1 MRYENLTATENYT
14 MIAKNLKK
22 HFTDEPLAYMILEF
36 LYDEALKF
44 NSFGLLTE
52 DMSFYCPVS
61 KIIEMFDGNV
71 SNKTVIEKIKI
82 IEKRNFIK
90 KTSAKILKRPNY
102 YRINFEKIKEI
113 ARDKK
118 ITVCNDIP
126 TEPANY
132 KEPTE
137 LAISDFTKC
146 PNKFLEIFNKDY
158 NEMVLLLR
166 LMNTMEDFNSRGKL
180 QDDTSF
186 YLSLTKMIE
195 MFQGNISKPT
205 LLKHLDNL
213 EKKGFISK
221 IKSNNPKQANF
232 YIINCEKINKLC
244 DTKTREIFEEDEIPQ
259 EPAEETPVV
268 AKNATVENQDGYNL
282 KPTDNKEKST
292 ELAIVEKSPSNQEY
306 CERIKIA
313 WNAIASRYE
322 TTPNVTVVTEVRLKH
337 FKNLLK
343 YYKIDEKQFFNS
355 VNKALSE
362 SKFLRGIGKKWRAD
376 YDFFINKN
384 SYLKAIEGAYRDNPN
399 EIMEI
404 LQDPAKMSF
413 KEAQELRDKI
423 EMEKWLHDE
432 EKEEPKALP

>member
-1 MRYENLTATENYT
+1 MAKF
-14 MIAKNLKK
+14 KNL
-22 HFTDEPLAYMILEF
+22 LV
-36 LYDEALKF
+36 
-44 NSFGLLTE
+44 
-52 DMSFYCPVS
+52 VS
-61 KIIEMFDGNV
+61 
-71 SNKTVIEKIKI
+71 T
-82 IEKRNFIK
+82 
-90 KTSAKILKRPNY
+90 
-102 YRINFEKIKEI
+102 
-113 ARDKK
+113 
-118 ITVCNDIP
+118 
-126 TEPANY
+126 
-132 KEPTE
+132 
-137 LAISDFTKC
+137 DFTKI
-146 PNKFLEIFNKDY
+146 PNKFFEIFSKDY
-158 NEMVLLLR
+158 NEMIVLLR
-166 LMNTMEDFNSRGKL
+166 LMNTMEAFNSWGKL
-180 QDDTSF
+180 KQDTSF
-186 YLSLTKMIE
+186 YLSLTKMVE

-205 LLKHLDNL
+205 LLKHLNNL
-213 EKKGFISK
+213 EKKGFVSK
-221 IKSNNPKQANF
+221 TKSNNPKQANY

-259 EPAEETPVV
+259 EPAEEAPVD
-268 AKNATVENQDGYNL
+268 AKNATVE
-282 KPTDNKEKST
+282 KEVRNKENSA

-322 TTPNVTVVTEVRLKH
+322 TTPSVTVVTETRLKH
-337 FKNLLK
+337 FKNILK

-376 YDFFINKN
+376 FDFFINKS

-413 KEAQELRDKI
+413 KEAQELREKI

>member
-1 MRYENLTATENYT
+1 MRYENLTVTENYT
-14 MIAKNLKK
+14 MLAKGLKK

-61 KIIEMFDGNV
+61 RIIEMFDGNV
-71 SNKTVIEKIKI
+71 SSKTVIEKIKI

-90 KTSAKILKRPNY
+90 KTPSKILKRPNY

-126 TEPANY
+126 TEP
-132 KEPTE
+132 TE
-137 LAISDFTKC
+137 LAIPDFTKF
-146 PNKFLEIFNKDY
+146 PNKFLEIFSKDY

-166 LMNTMEDFNSRGKL
+166 LMNTMETFNNCGKL
-180 QDDTSF
+180 QEDKSF

-221 IKSNNPKQANF
+221 TKSNNPKQANY
-232 YIINCEKINKLC
+232 YIVNCEKINKLC

-259 EPAEETPVV
+259 EPTKETSVV
-268 AKNATVENQDGYNL
+268 AKNATVENQEKL
-282 KPTDNKEKST
+282 TD
-292 ELAIVEKSPSNQEY
+292 LAIVEKSPTNQEY

-322 TTPNVTVVTEVRLKH
+322 TTPSINVVTETRLKH

-376 YDFFINKN
+376 FDFFLSKN

-413 KEAQELRDKI
+413 KEAQELREKI

>member
-1 MRYENLTATENYT
+1 MAKF
-14 MIAKNLKK
+14 KNL
-22 HFTDEPLAYMILEF
+22 L
-36 LYDEALKF
+36 
-44 NSFGLLTE
+44 
-52 DMSFYCPVS
+52 
-61 KIIEMFDGNV
+61 
-71 SNKTVIEKIKI
+71 VIS
-82 IEKRNFIK
+82 
-90 KTSAKILKRPNY
+90 T
-102 YRINFEKIKEI
+102 
-113 ARDKK
+113 
-118 ITVCNDIP
+118 
-126 TEPANY
+126 
-132 KEPTE
+132 
-137 LAISDFTKC
+137 DFTKI
-146 PNKFLEIFNKDY
+146 PNKFFEIFSKDY
-158 NEMVLLLR
+158 NEMVVLLR
-166 LMNTMEDFNSRGKL
+166 LMNTMEAFNSWGKL
-180 QDDTSF
+180 KQDTSF
-186 YLSLTKMIE
+186 YLSLTKMVE

-221 IKSNNPKQANF
+221 TKSNNPKQANF

-259 EPAEETPVV
+259 EPAEEAPVV
-268 AKNATVENQDGYNL
+268 SKNATVE
-282 KPTDNKEKST
+282 KEVRNKET
-292 ELAIVEKSPSNQEY
+292 TADLAIVEKSPSNQEY

-322 TTPNVTVVTEVRLKH
+322 TTPSVTVVTETRLKH
-337 FKNLLK
+337 FKNILK

-376 YDFFINKN
+376 FDFFINKS

-413 KEAQELRDKI
+413 KEAQELREKI
-423 EMEKWLHDE
+423 EMERWLHDE

>member
-1 MRYENLTATENYT
+1 MRYDNLTVTENYT

-71 SNKTVIEKIKI
+71 SSKTVFEKIKI

-90 KTSAKILKRPNY
+90 KNSAKILKRPNY

-118 ITVCNDIP
+118 ITVCN
-126 TEPANY
+126 
-132 KEPTE
+132 
-137 LAISDFTKC
+137 
-146 PNKFLEIFNKDY
+146 
-158 NEMVLLLR
+158 
-166 LMNTMEDFNSRGKL
+166 
-180 QDDTSF
+180 
-186 YLSLTKMIE
+186 
-195 MFQGNISKPT
+195 
-205 LLKHLDNL
+205 
-213 EKKGFISK
+213 
-221 IKSNNPKQANF
+221 
-232 YIINCEKINKLC
+232 
-244 DTKTREIFEEDEIPQ
+244 EIPQ
-259 EPAEETPVV
+259 EPADETPVV
-268 AKNATVENQDGYNL
+268 AKNATVE
-282 KPTDNKEKST
+282 KEVGKT

-306 CERIKIA
+306 CERIKTA

-322 TTPNVTVVTEVRLKH
+322 TTPSINFVTEARLKH

-376 YDFFINKN
+376 FDFFINKN

-413 KEAQELRDKI
+413 KEAQELREKI

>member
-1 MRYENLTATENYT
+1 MRYENLTVTENYT

-71 SNKTVIEKIKI
+71 SSKTVFEKIKI

-118 ITVCNDIP
+118 ITVCN
-126 TEPANY
+126 
-132 KEPTE
+132 
-137 LAISDFTKC
+137 
-146 PNKFLEIFNKDY
+146 
-158 NEMVLLLR
+158 
-166 LMNTMEDFNSRGKL
+166 
-180 QDDTSF
+180 
-186 YLSLTKMIE
+186 
-195 MFQGNISKPT
+195 
-205 LLKHLDNL
+205 
-213 EKKGFISK
+213 
-221 IKSNNPKQANF
+221 
-232 YIINCEKINKLC
+232 
-244 DTKTREIFEEDEIPQ
+244 EIPQ
-259 EPAEETPVV
+259 EPAEEAPVV
-268 AKNATVENQDGYNL
+268 SKNATVE
-282 KPTDNKEKST
+282 KEVRNKENSA
-292 ELAIVEKSPSNQEY
+292 EVAVVEKSPSNQEY

-313 WNAIASRYE
+313 WNTIASRYE
-322 TTPNVTVVTEVRLKH
+322 TTPSVTVVTETRLKH
-337 FKNLLK
+337 FKNILK

-376 YDFFINKN
+376 FDFFINKS

-413 KEAQELRDKI
+413 KEAQELREKI
-423 EMEKWLHDE
+423 EMERWLHDE

>member
-1 MRYENLTATENYT
+1 MRYENLTVTENYT
-14 MIAKNLKK
+14 MIAKGLKK

-61 KIIEMFDGNV
+61 RIIEMFDGNV
-71 SNKTVIEKIKI
+71 SSKTVIEKIKI
-82 IEKRNFIK
+82 IEKRNFIRK
-90 KTSAKILKRPNY
+90 IPSKILKRSNY

-118 ITVCNDIP
+118 ITVCN
-126 TEPANY
+126 
-132 KEPTE
+132 
-137 LAISDFTKC
+137 
-146 PNKFLEIFNKDY
+146 
-158 NEMVLLLR
+158 
-166 LMNTMEDFNSRGKL
+166 
-180 QDDTSF
+180 
-186 YLSLTKMIE
+186 
-195 MFQGNISKPT
+195 
-205 LLKHLDNL
+205 
-213 EKKGFISK
+213 
-221 IKSNNPKQANF
+221 
-232 YIINCEKINKLC
+232 
-244 DTKTREIFEEDEIPQ
+244 EIPQ
-259 EPAEETPVV
+259 EPAAEAPVV
-268 AKNATVENQDGYNL
+268 AKNATVE
-282 KPTDNKEKST
+282 KEVRNKENSA
-292 ELAIVEKSPSNQEY
+292 ELAVVEKSPSNQEY

-322 TTPNVTVVTEVRLKH
+322 TTPSVTVVTETRLKH
-337 FKNLLK
+337 FKNILK

-376 YDFFINKN
+376 FDFFINKS

-413 KEAQELRDKI
+413 KEAQELREKI
-423 EMEKWLHDE
+423 EMERWLHDE

>member
-1 MRYENLTATENYT
+1 MRYENLTVTENYT

-71 SNKTVIEKIKI
+71 SSKTVLEKIKI

-90 KTSAKILKRPNY
+90 KTPAKILKRPNY
-102 YRINFEKIKEI
+102 YRINFEKIKEV
-113 ARDKK
+113 AKDKK
-118 ITVCNDIP
+118 ITVCN
-126 TEPANY
+126 E
-132 KEPTE
+132 
-137 LAISDFTKC
+137 
-146 PNKFLEIFNKDY
+146 
-158 NEMVLLLR
+158 
-166 LMNTMEDFNSRGKL
+166 
-180 QDDTSF
+180 
-186 YLSLTKMIE
+186 
-195 MFQGNISKPT
+195 
-205 LLKHLDNL
+205 
-213 EKKGFISK
+213 
-221 IKSNNPKQANF
+221 
-232 YIINCEKINKLC
+232 
-244 DTKTREIFEEDEIPQ
+244 PQ
-259 EPAEETPVV
+259 EPAEEAPVD
-268 AKNATVENQDGYNL
+268 AKNATVE
-282 KPTDNKEKST
+282 KEVRNKENSA
-292 ELAIVEKSPSNQEY
+292 ELAVVEKSPSNQEY

-322 TTPNVTVVTEVRLKH
+322 TTPSVTVVTETRLKH
-337 FKNLLK
+337 FKNILK

-376 YDFFINKN
+376 FDFFINKS

-413 KEAQELRDKI
+413 KEAQELREKI

>member
-1 MRYENLTATENYT
+1 MRYENLTVTENYT

-71 SNKTVIEKIKI
+71 SSKTVFEKIKI

-118 ITVCNDIP
+118 ITVCN
-126 TEPANY
+126 
-132 KEPTE
+132 
-137 LAISDFTKC
+137 
-146 PNKFLEIFNKDY
+146 
-158 NEMVLLLR
+158 
-166 LMNTMEDFNSRGKL
+166 
-180 QDDTSF
+180 
-186 YLSLTKMIE
+186 
-195 MFQGNISKPT
+195 
-205 LLKHLDNL
+205 
-213 EKKGFISK
+213 
-221 IKSNNPKQANF
+221 
-232 YIINCEKINKLC
+232 
-244 DTKTREIFEEDEIPQ
+244 EIPQ
-259 EPAEETPVV
+259 EPAEEAPVV
-268 AKNATVENQDGYNL
+268 SKNATVE
-282 KPTDNKEKST
+282 KEVRNKENSA
-292 ELAIVEKSPSNQEY
+292 ELAVVEKSPSNQEY

-313 WNAIASRYE
+313 WNTIASRYE
-322 TTPNVTVVTEVRLKH
+322 TTPSVTVVTETRLKH
-337 FKNLLK
+337 FKNILK

-376 YDFFINKN
+376 FDFFINKS

-413 KEAQELRDKI
+413 KEAQELREKI
-423 EMEKWLHDE
+423 EMERWLHDE

>member
-1 MRYENLTATENYT
+1 MRYENLTVTENYT

-71 SNKTVIEKIKI
+71 SSKTVFEKIKI

-118 ITVCNDIP
+118 ITVCN
-126 TEPANY
+126 
-132 KEPTE
+132 
-137 LAISDFTKC
+137 
-146 PNKFLEIFNKDY
+146 
-158 NEMVLLLR
+158 
-166 LMNTMEDFNSRGKL
+166 
-180 QDDTSF
+180 
-186 YLSLTKMIE
+186 
-195 MFQGNISKPT
+195 
-205 LLKHLDNL
+205 
-213 EKKGFISK
+213 
-221 IKSNNPKQANF
+221 
-232 YIINCEKINKLC
+232 
-244 DTKTREIFEEDEIPQ
+244 EIPQ
-259 EPAEETPVV
+259 EPAEEAPVV
-268 AKNATVENQDGYNL
+268 AKNATVE
-282 KPTDNKEKST
+282 KEVRNKENSA
-292 ELAIVEKSPSNQEY
+292 ELAVVEKSPSNQEY

-313 WNAIASRYE
+313 WNTIASRYE
-322 TTPNVTVVTEVRLKH
+322 TTPSVTVVTETRLKH
-337 FKNLLK
+337 FKNILK

-376 YDFFINKN
+376 FDFFINKS

-413 KEAQELRDKI
+413 KEAQELREKI
-423 EMEKWLHDE
+423 EMERWLHDE

>member
-1 MRYENLTATENYT
+1 MRYEKLTVTENYT

-71 SNKTVIEKIKI
+71 SSKTVFEKIKI

-118 ITVCNDIP
+118 ITVCN
-126 TEPANY
+126 
-132 KEPTE
+132 
-137 LAISDFTKC
+137 
-146 PNKFLEIFNKDY
+146 
-158 NEMVLLLR
+158 
-166 LMNTMEDFNSRGKL
+166 
-180 QDDTSF
+180 
-186 YLSLTKMIE
+186 
-195 MFQGNISKPT
+195 
-205 LLKHLDNL
+205 
-213 EKKGFISK
+213 
-221 IKSNNPKQANF
+221 
-232 YIINCEKINKLC
+232 
-244 DTKTREIFEEDEIPQ
+244 EIPQ
-259 EPAEETPVV
+259 EPAEEAPVV
-268 AKNATVENQDGYNL
+268 SKNATVE
-282 KPTDNKEKST
+282 KEVRNKEKST

-313 WNAIASRYE
+313 WNTIASRYE
-322 TTPNVTVVTEVRLKH
+322 TTPSVTVVTETRLKH
-337 FKNLLK
+337 FKNILK

-376 YDFFINKN
+376 FDFFINKS

-413 KEAQELRDKI
+413 KEAQELREKI
-423 EMEKWLHDE
+423 EMERWLHDE

>member
-1 MRYENLTATENYT
+1 MRYENLTVTENYT
-14 MIAKNLKK
+14 MLAKGLKK

-61 KIIEMFDGNV
+61 RIIEMFDGNV
-71 SNKTVIEKIKI
+71 SSKTVIEKIKI

-90 KTSAKILKRPNY
+90 KTPSKILKRPNY

-126 TEPANY
+126 TEPTDY
-132 KEPTE
+132 KEP
-137 LAISDFTKC
+137 
-146 PNKFLEIFNKDY
+146 
-158 NEMVLLLR
+158 
-166 LMNTMEDFNSRGKL
+166 
-180 QDDTSF
+180 
-186 YLSLTKMIE
+186 
-195 MFQGNISKPT
+195 
-205 LLKHLDNL
+205 
-213 EKKGFISK
+213 
-221 IKSNNPKQANF
+221 
-232 YIINCEKINKLC
+232 
-244 DTKTREIFEEDEIPQ
+244 
-259 EPAEETPVV
+259 
-268 AKNATVENQDGYNL
+268 
-282 KPTDNKEKST
+282 T
-292 ELAIVEKSPSNQEY
+292 ELAIVEKSPTNQEY

-322 TTPNVTVVTEVRLKH
+322 TTPIINVVTETRLKH

-376 YDFFINKN
+376 FDFFINKS

-413 KEAQELRDKI
+413 KEAQELREKI

>member
-1 MRYENLTATENYT
+1 MAKF
-14 MIAKNLKK
+14 KNL
-22 HFTDEPLAYMILEF
+22 LV
-36 LYDEALKF
+36 
-44 NSFGLLTE
+44 
-52 DMSFYCPVS
+52 VS
-61 KIIEMFDGNV
+61 
-71 SNKTVIEKIKI
+71 T
-82 IEKRNFIK
+82 
-90 KTSAKILKRPNY
+90 
-102 YRINFEKIKEI
+102 
-113 ARDKK
+113 
-118 ITVCNDIP
+118 
-126 TEPANY
+126 
-132 KEPTE
+132 
-137 LAISDFTKC
+137 DFTKI
-146 PNKFLEIFNKDY
+146 PNKFFEIFSKDY
-158 NEMVLLLR
+158 NEMIVLLR
-166 LMNTMEDFNSRGKL
+166 LMNTMEAFNSWGKL
-180 QDDTSF
+180 KQDTSF
-186 YLSLTKMIE
+186 YLSLTKMVE

-205 LLKHLDNL
+205 LLKHLNNL
-213 EKKGFISK
+213 EKKGFVSK
-221 IKSNNPKQANF
+221 TKSNNPKQANY

-259 EPAEETPVV
+259 EPAEEAPVV
-268 AKNATVENQDGYNL
+268 AKNATVE
-282 KPTDNKEKST
+282 KEVRNKENSA

-322 TTPNVTVVTEVRLKH
+322 TTPSVTVVTETRLKH
-337 FKNLLK
+337 FKNILK

-376 YDFFINKN
+376 FDFFINKS

-413 KEAQELRDKI
+413 KEAQELREKI

>member
-1 MRYENLTATENYT
+1 MAKF
-14 MIAKNLKK
+14 KNL
-22 HFTDEPLAYMILEF
+22 LV
-36 LYDEALKF
+36 
-44 NSFGLLTE
+44 
-52 DMSFYCPVS
+52 VS
-61 KIIEMFDGNV
+61 
-71 SNKTVIEKIKI
+71 T
-82 IEKRNFIK
+82 
-90 KTSAKILKRPNY
+90 
-102 YRINFEKIKEI
+102 
-113 ARDKK
+113 
-118 ITVCNDIP
+118 
-126 TEPANY
+126 
-132 KEPTE
+132 
-137 LAISDFTKC
+137 DFTKI
-146 PNKFLEIFNKDY
+146 PNKFFEIFSKDY
-158 NEMVLLLR
+158 NEMVVLLR
-166 LMNTMEDFNSRGKL
+166 LMNTMEAFNSWGKL
-180 QDDTSF
+180 KQDTSF
-186 YLSLTKMIE
+186 YLSLTKMVE

-221 IKSNNPKQANF
+221 TKSNNPKQANS

-259 EPAEETPVV
+259 EPAEEAPVD
-268 AKNATVENQDGYNL
+268 AKNATVE
-282 KPTDNKEKST
+282 KEVRNKENSA
-292 ELAIVEKSPSNQEY
+292 ELAVVEKSPSNQEY

-313 WNAIASRYE
+313 WNTIASRYE
-322 TTPNVTVVTEVRLKH
+322 TTPSVTVVTETRLKH
-337 FKNLLK
+337 FKNILK

-376 YDFFINKN
+376 FDFFINKS

-413 KEAQELRDKI
+413 KEAQELREKI

>member
-1 MRYENLTATENYT
+1 MRYENLTVTENYT
-14 MIAKNLKK
+14 MLAKGLKK

-71 SNKTVIEKIKI
+71 SSKTVIEKIKI

-90 KTSAKILKRPNY
+90 KTPSKILKRPNY

-126 TEPANY
+126 TEPTDY
-132 KEPTE
+132 KETT
-137 LAISDFTKC
+137 AD
-146 PNKFLEIFNKDY
+146 
-158 NEMVLLLR
+158 
-166 LMNTMEDFNSRGKL
+166 
-180 QDDTSF
+180 
-186 YLSLTKMIE
+186 
-195 MFQGNISKPT
+195 
-205 LLKHLDNL
+205 
-213 EKKGFISK
+213 
-221 IKSNNPKQANF
+221 
-232 YIINCEKINKLC
+232 
-244 DTKTREIFEEDEIPQ
+244 
-259 EPAEETPVV
+259 
-268 AKNATVENQDGYNL
+268 
-282 KPTDNKEKST
+282 
-292 ELAIVEKSPSNQEY
+292 LAIVEKSPSNQEY

-322 TTPNVTVVTEVRLKH
+322 TTPSVTVVTETRLKH
-337 FKNLLK
+337 FKNILQ

-376 YDFFINKN
+376 FDFFINKS

-413 KEAQELRDKI
+413 KEAQELREKI

>member
-1 MRYENLTATENYT
+1 MGGKMRYENLTVTENYT
-14 MIAKNLKK
+14 MLAKGLKK

-61 KIIEMFDGNV
+61 RIIEMFDGNV
-71 SNKTVIEKIKI
+71 SSKTVIEKIKI
-82 IEKRNFIK
+82 IEKRNFIRK
-90 KTSAKILKRPNY
+90 IPSKILKRSNY

-118 ITVCNDIP
+118 ITVCN
-126 TEPANY
+126 
-132 KEPTE
+132 
-137 LAISDFTKC
+137 
-146 PNKFLEIFNKDY
+146 
-158 NEMVLLLR
+158 
-166 LMNTMEDFNSRGKL
+166 
-180 QDDTSF
+180 
-186 YLSLTKMIE
+186 
-195 MFQGNISKPT
+195 
-205 LLKHLDNL
+205 
-213 EKKGFISK
+213 
-221 IKSNNPKQANF
+221 
-232 YIINCEKINKLC
+232 
-244 DTKTREIFEEDEIPQ
+244 EIPQ
-259 EPAEETPVV
+259 EPAEEAPVV
-268 AKNATVENQDGYNL
+268 AKNATVE
-282 KPTDNKEKST
+282 KEVRNKENSA
-292 ELAIVEKSPSNQEY
+292 ELAVVEKSPSNQEY

-313 WNAIASRYE
+313 WNTIASRYE
-322 TTPNVTVVTEVRLKH
+322 TTPSVTVVTETRLKH
-337 FKNLLK
+337 FKNILK

-376 YDFFINKN
+376 FDFFINKS

-413 KEAQELRDKI
+413 KEARELREKI
-423 EMEKWLHDE
+423 EMERWLHDE

>member
-1 MRYENLTATENYT
+1 MRYENLTVTENYT

-22 HFTDEPLAYMILEF
+22 YFTDEPLAYMILEF

-71 SNKTVIEKIKI
+71 SSKTVFEKIKI

-102 YRINFEKIKEI
+102 YRINFEKIKEV
-113 ARDKK
+113 AKDKK
-118 ITVCNDIP
+118 ITVCN
-126 TEPANY
+126 
-132 KEPTE
+132 
-137 LAISDFTKC
+137 
-146 PNKFLEIFNKDY
+146 
-158 NEMVLLLR
+158 
-166 LMNTMEDFNSRGKL
+166 
-180 QDDTSF
+180 
-186 YLSLTKMIE
+186 
-195 MFQGNISKPT
+195 
-205 LLKHLDNL
+205 
-213 EKKGFISK
+213 
-221 IKSNNPKQANF
+221 
-232 YIINCEKINKLC
+232 
-244 DTKTREIFEEDEIPQ
+244 EIPQ

-268 AKNATVENQDGYNL
+268 AKNATVAEKNPEAQV
-282 KPTDNKEKST
+282 DNKEKST
-292 ELAIVEKSPSNQEY
+292 DLAVVEKSPTNQEY

-313 WNAIASRYE
+313 WNSIASRYE
-322 TTPNVTVVTEVRLKH
+322 TTPSINFVTETRLKH

-376 YDFFINKN
+376 FDFFLSKN

-413 KEAQELRDKI
+413 KEAQELREKI

>member
-1 MRYENLTATENYT
+1 MGGKMRYENLTVTENYT
-14 MIAKNLKK
+14 MLAKGLKK

-61 KIIEMFDGNV
+61 RIIEMFDGNV
-71 SNKTVIEKIKI
+71 SSKTVIEKIKV
-82 IEKRNFIK
+82 IEKRNFIRK
-90 KTSAKILKRPNY
+90 IPSKILKRSNY

-118 ITVCNDIP
+118 ITVCN
-126 TEPANY
+126 
-132 KEPTE
+132 
-137 LAISDFTKC
+137 
-146 PNKFLEIFNKDY
+146 
-158 NEMVLLLR
+158 
-166 LMNTMEDFNSRGKL
+166 
-180 QDDTSF
+180 
-186 YLSLTKMIE
+186 
-195 MFQGNISKPT
+195 
-205 LLKHLDNL
+205 
-213 EKKGFISK
+213 
-221 IKSNNPKQANF
+221 
-232 YIINCEKINKLC
+232 
-244 DTKTREIFEEDEIPQ
+244 EIPQ
-259 EPAEETPVV
+259 EPAEEAPVV
-268 AKNATVENQDGYNL
+268 AKNATVE
-282 KPTDNKEKST
+282 KEVRNKENSA
-292 ELAIVEKSPSNQEY
+292 ELAVVEKSPSNQEY

-313 WNAIASRYE
+313 WNTIASRYE
-322 TTPNVTVVTEVRLKH
+322 TTPSVTVVTETRLKH
-337 FKNLLK
+337 FKNILK

-376 YDFFINKN
+376 FDFFINKS

-413 KEAQELRDKI
+413 KEAQELREKI

>member
-1 MRYENLTATENYT
+1 MAKF
-14 MIAKNLKK
+14 KNL
-22 HFTDEPLAYMILEF
+22 L
-36 LYDEALKF
+36 
-44 NSFGLLTE
+44 
-52 DMSFYCPVS
+52 
-61 KIIEMFDGNV
+61 II
-71 SNKTVIEKIKI
+71 ST
-82 IEKRNFIK
+82 
-90 KTSAKILKRPNY
+90 
-102 YRINFEKIKEI
+102 
-113 ARDKK
+113 
-118 ITVCNDIP
+118 
-126 TEPANY
+126 
-132 KEPTE
+132 
-137 LAISDFTKC
+137 DFTKI
-146 PNKFLEIFNKDY
+146 PNKFFEVFSKDY
-158 NEMVLLLR
+158 NEMVVLLR
-166 LMNTMEDFNSRGKL
+166 LMNTMETFNSWGRLK
-180 QDDTSF
+180 QDTSF
-186 YLSLTKMIE
+186 YLSLTKMVE

-221 IKSNNPKQANF
+221 TKSNNPKQANF

-244 DTKTREIFEEDEIPQ
+244 DTKTREIFVDDEIPQ
-259 EPAEETPVV
+259 ELIEETPVV

-282 KPTDNKEKST
+282 KPADNKEKST
-292 ELAIVEKSPSNQEY
+292 ELAIVEKSPTNQEY

-322 TTPNVTVVTEVRLKH
+322 TTPNVTVVTEARLKH
-337 FKNLLK
+337 FKNILK

-376 YDFFINKN
+376 FDFFINKN

-423 EMEKWLHDE
+423 EMERWLHDE

>member
-1 MRYENLTATENYT
+1 MRYENLTVTENYT

-22 HFTDEPLAYMILEF
+22 YFTDEPLAYMILEF

-71 SNKTVIEKIKI
+71 SSKTVFEKIKI

-102 YRINFEKIKEI
+102 YRINFEKIKEV
-113 ARDKK
+113 AKDKK
-118 ITVCNDIP
+118 ITVCN
-126 TEPANY
+126 
-132 KEPTE
+132 
-137 LAISDFTKC
+137 
-146 PNKFLEIFNKDY
+146 
-158 NEMVLLLR
+158 
-166 LMNTMEDFNSRGKL
+166 
-180 QDDTSF
+180 
-186 YLSLTKMIE
+186 
-195 MFQGNISKPT
+195 
-205 LLKHLDNL
+205 
-213 EKKGFISK
+213 
-221 IKSNNPKQANF
+221 
-232 YIINCEKINKLC
+232 
-244 DTKTREIFEEDEIPQ
+244 EIPQ

-268 AKNATVENQDGYNL
+268 AKNATVAEKNS
-282 KPTDNKEKST
+282 KPELADNKANST

-313 WNAIASRYE
+313 WNTIASRYE
-322 TTPNVTVVTEVRLKH
+322 TTPNITVVTEARLKH

-376 YDFFINKN
+376 FDFFITKS
-384 SYLKAIEGAYRDNPN
+384 SYLKAIEGAYKDNPN

-413 KEAQELRDKI
+413 KEAQELREKI
-423 EMEKWLHDE
+423 EMERWLHDE

>member
-1 MRYENLTATENYT
+1 MRYENLTVTENYT

-22 HFTDEPLAYMILEF
+22 YFTDEPLAYMILEF

-71 SNKTVIEKIKI
+71 SSKTVLEKIKI

-90 KTSAKILKRPNY
+90 KTPSKILKRPSY
-102 YRINFEKIKEI
+102 YRINFEKIKEV
-113 ARDKK
+113 AKDKK
-118 ITVCNDIP
+118 ITVCN
-126 TEPANY
+126 E
-132 KEPTE
+132 
-137 LAISDFTKC
+137 
-146 PNKFLEIFNKDY
+146 
-158 NEMVLLLR
+158 V
-166 LMNTMEDFNSRGKL
+166 
-180 QDDTSF
+180 
-186 YLSLTKMIE
+186 
-195 MFQGNISKPT
+195 
-205 LLKHLDNL
+205 
-213 EKKGFISK
+213 
-221 IKSNNPKQANF
+221 
-232 YIINCEKINKLC
+232 
-244 DTKTREIFEEDEIPQ
+244 PQ
-259 EPAEETPVV
+259 ESAKETSVV
-268 AKNATVENQDGYNL
+268 AKNATVEDQDVYNL
-282 KPTDNKEKST
+282 KPADNKEKST
-292 ELAIVEKSPSNQEY
+292 ELAIVEKSPTNQEY

-322 TTPNVTVVTEVRLKH
+322 TTPNITVVTETRLKH
-337 FKNLLK
+337 FKNILK

-376 YDFFINKN
+376 FDFFINKS
-384 SYLKAIEGAYRDNPN
+384 SYLKAIEGAYKDNPN

-423 EMEKWLHDE
+423 EMERWLHDE